1 MNAQLASKETASAG
15 FKKTGGSPAGKSP
28 AAGPP
33 WFCQTRPGR
42 KTAFCQTEPP
52 SGPPQ
57 MDRTRPPAFPYP
69 SSPFTIHNS
78 LFPIPPL
85 RIPAMVGYGKLWKV
99 MEGYGNFP
107 ASARPCRA
115 EARRR
120 RIPPFQPLAFSLQH
134 LPSPRRSNPVKPSQ
148 TMFLGWTATKD
159 RSAPS
164 KNRSFSR
171 RFFQP
176 AFSPF
181 GSRLSTLDPRLC
193 LRLRRSAFLCDK

>member
-1 MNAQLASKETASAG
+1 
-15 FKKTGGSPAGKSP
+15 
-28 AAGPP
+28 
-33 WFCQTRPGR
+33 
-42 KTAFCQTEPP
+42 
-52 SGPPQ
+52 
-57 MDRTRPPAFPYP
+57 MDQTRPPAFPYP

-171 RFFQP
+171 RFFP
-176 AFSPF
+176 ARLFPLW
-181 GSRLSTLDPRLC
+181 LSTLDSRPSTLLAAPPLCVPLRQISRKPMGVKKLGRCNSIEAEAVEDKERKDRQQDRQHIGLKSRLY
-193 LRLRRSAFLCDK
+193 FK